1 MRRRQYI
8 GSLAVI
14 VSATLAGCGSLAG
27 LGGPSQEP
35 DEVVE
40 AYVEALDD
48 GDRDD
53 AEERL
58 HSESEGLDI
67 SDRECEFWEGVV
79 IDIMDGETVEQ
90 AGESEVVEIISG

>member
-14 VSATLAGCGSLAG
+14 LSGTIAGCGSLAS

-40 AYVEALDD
+40 AYFEALDD
-48 GDRDD
+48 GDREE
-53 AEERL
+53 AEEL
-58 HSESEGLDI
+58 LQSESDSLDM
-67 SDRECEFWEGVV
+67 SDREYEFWEGVV
-79 IDIMDGETVEQ
+79 IEILGVETVEQ
-90 AGESEVVEIISG
+90 AGESAVVEIISG